1 MLNDFK
7 SGDIVGDERND
18 CFEIKQIFNNGNV
31 KIKVIN
37 LKPTLCFEDVKGNE
51 LKIGK
56 TYVVVPDYFDGA
68 WKLIEPKKSEI
79 EIVKDHIQ
87 TIKNRISNAKK
98 ELELAELE
106 LKNIAEK
113 KSEIDVTK
121 NLIPER
127 FYKIIDSDCDGDIYF
142 GFFVR
147 KLDYN
152 NNGYNFEFL
161 VKQNDDHEG
170 PERIS
175 KRWFSKKEL
184 NKNPPELIDT
194 TETKL
199 MGKYVIG
206 FFNSYSVETKEQ

>member
-1 MLNDFK
+1 MLLNEFK
-7 SGDIVGDERND
+7 AGDIVGNGYNY
-18 CFEIKQIFNNGNV
+18 CFEIKQVFNNGNV

-37 LKPTLCFEDVKGNE
+37 LDPTLGFEDVKGNE
-51 LKIGK
+51 LKKDKI
-56 TYVVVPDYFDGA
+56 YVVDPDWFCGG
-68 WKLIEPKKSEI
+68 WELIEP
-79 EIVKDHIQ
+79 
-87 TIKNRISNAKK
+87 
-98 ELELAELE
+98 
-106 LKNIAEK
+106 K

-127 FYKIIDSDCDGDIYF
+127 FYKIIDEDGDTYF

-147 KLDYN
+147 MLDYG

-161 VKQNDDHEG
+161 VKYDCDNNG

-184 NKNPPELIDT
+184 NENPPELIDT

-206 FFNSYSVETKEQ
+206 FFNSYSVEAKEQ

>member
-1 MLNDFK
+1 MLLNEFK
-7 SGDIVGDERND
+7 AGDIVGNGYNY
-18 CFEIKQIFNNGNV
+18 CFEIKQVFNNGNV

-37 LKPTLCFEDVKGNE
+37 LDPTLGFEDVKGNE
-51 LKIGK
+51 LKKDKI
-56 TYVVVPDYFDGA
+56 YVVDPDWFCGG
-68 WKLIEPKKSEI
+68 WELIEPKKSEI
-79 EIVKDHIQ
+79 ENAKDHIQ

-127 FYKIIDSDCDGDIYF
+127 LYKIIDEDGDTYF

-147 KLDYN
+147 MLDYG

-161 VKQNDDHEG
+161 VKYDCDNNG

-184 NKNPPELIDT
+184 NENPPELIDT
-194 TETKL
+194 KETKL